1 MEEPNK
7 VTMISKSL
15 PRFDGKNKYEFID
28 FADKLKPI
36 LSMSA
41 LDIYN
46 ILMGEEKPTPT
57 GYDNLIKWV
66 LNNPNL
72 YSMLVLA
79 TRGGAA
85 MVVKRDAGRAAG

>member
-1 MEEPNK
+1 MGSE
-7 VTMISKSL
+7 MCIRDS
-15 PRFDGKNKYEFID
+15 
-28 FADKLKPI
+28 
-36 LSMSA
+36 
-41 LDIYN
+41 
-46 ILMGEEKPTPT
+46 LMGEEKPTPT